1 MMNAAV
7 WPMKRRVSGWA
18 RVASLT
24 SLGLFLLGGAARAD
38 DGTLVKIVQLKHR
51 QAGEFVPALQALAGP
66 GGSVVALDSRLV
78 VRATP
83 EGHARIEEALRAL
96 DVPLRSLVITVS
108 QVRTRVAAQDT
119 STVSARGVATGT
131 HTSRTVVTGAFG
143 ASSGEETDAD
153 VQRVAALE
161 GYPALIQ
168 IGRSEP
174 LSTLGLLPT
183 PQGRGIIVPG
193 TSYAET
199 GTGFFVLARLDAHR
213 VTLELWVDSVQ
224 SAGDRALA
232 SGSLRTTVGGSLGQW
247 MEVGSAVREA
257 QVRARARTGDG
268 PQASLEERSVR
279 VRVDEA
285 P

>member
-1 MMNAAV
+1 MLTATV
-7 WPMKRRVSGWA
+7 LPLTRRVLRWVL
-18 RVASLT
+18 VA
-24 SLGLFLLGGAARAD
+24 GLASVGCGGGAATAD

-51 QAGEFVPALQALAGP
+51 QAADFVPALQALAGP

-83 EGHARIEEALRAL
+83 EGHARIEEALRSL

-119 STVSARGVATGT
+119 SSVSARGAAPGT

-143 ASSGEETDAD
+143 ASSGEESDAD
-153 VQRVAALE
+153 VLRVAALE

-174 LSTLGLLPT
+174 VSTLGLLPT
-183 PQGRGIIVPG
+183 SQGRGIIVPG
-193 TSYAET
+193 TSYADT
-199 GTGFFVLARLDAHR
+199 GIGFYVLARLDAHR
-213 VTLELWVDSVQ
+213 VTLELWVDS
-224 SAGDRALA
+224 ALDPRADALA
-232 SGSLRTTVGGSLGQW
+232 SRSLHATVGGSLGQW

-257 QVRARARTGDG
+257 QVRARATFGAER
-268 PQASLEERSVR
+268 QESLEERSVR